1 MGGWVDGW
9 MGDRRMVD
17 GRMDGWEIEGW
28 WLGGWM
34 DGWMGGQLGGW
45 VDGGWMGGWMVDG
58 WEDGLWMDGSMVGR
72 MGGWVDEAG
81 LQLNLESLCSGLV
94 RKPGDGGW
102 GLQGLGQICLRV
114 HSAGCPGLSLSPSR
128 PPWAPRALSEAVTLL
143 AAQRKADTG
152 MRQGSLSQ
160 GPCVPNFHAGITPK
174 CIRLQQEKQ
183 SPV

>member
-1 MGGWVDGW
+1 MDGGWI
-9 MGDRRMVD
+9 D

-28 WLGGWM
+28 WMGGWM
-34 DGWMGGQLGGW
+34 DGWEDSW
-45 VDGGWMGGWMVDG
+45 EDGWMVDG

-160 GPCVPNFHAGITPK
+160 GSMCSQFPCQNHPK
-174 CIRLQQEKQ
+174 VHSSPTGEAQ
-183 SPV
+183 SCVKPEIF